1 MEKLK
6 QINFV
11 VFGEN
16 ILPEVFK
23 EKEMLNPSV
32 LDIKC
37 SIENKQN
44 FTLSLY
50 YMTLT
55 SANHTSLVRYLN
67 RFDFNLAI
75 FVCDLLDEKSIDKLK
90 NFKFVLPED
99 DTQSFVDLKDYIAK
113 KTLFPVVIGYIKDD
127 SKKAQLEEEDVMS
140 FAQELKG
147 ATRFEVA

>member
-1 MEKLK
+1 
-6 QINFV
+6 
-11 VFGEN
+11 
-16 ILPEVFK
+16 
-23 EKEMLNPSV
+23 
-32 LDIKC
+32 
-37 SIENKQN
+37 
-44 FTLSLY
+44 
-50 YMTLT
+50 MTLA

-113 KTLFPVVIGYIKDD
+113 KTLFPVIIGYIKDD

-147 ATRFEVA
+147 ATRFEVAMNESYLYADEPFVAI